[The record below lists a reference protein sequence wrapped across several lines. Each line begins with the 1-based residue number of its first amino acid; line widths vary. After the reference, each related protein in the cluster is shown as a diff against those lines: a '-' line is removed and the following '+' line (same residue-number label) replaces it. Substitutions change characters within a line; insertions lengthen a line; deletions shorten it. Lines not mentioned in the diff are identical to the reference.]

1 MRRSVPGTP
10 RAVASRELA
19 DVPLG
24 PPMTTTFSTEYSR
37 HCGRHPLPSVARL
50 SRHVAPLSI
59 CGDASVHT
67 CTINPAGAAIRRLMF
82 LPTLPLSYPEA
93 LGASC
98 SSTTAAQAVPDPGAL
113 DHSDRPDCSGG
124 RDLGVTVT
132 ARADA
137 QCLFALP
144 SDRDRP
150 YLLGMMIFLRTDI
163 ETLLVVYLSVAEN
176 SSRSGARPR
185 GSVVFAFVQEI
196 RRIARRLRGIRRVTL
211 IYPHGGQFHIPVRVE
226 RPPVGPDRTD
236 YAAVSCAPL
245 DSSRISMDQ
254 VALPYAGATCS
265 SRSAAAGSF
274 RYARAGN
281 VGYDQRC
288 QPQRKA
294 LPSVI
299 IV

>member
-1 MRRSVPGTP
+1 MQ
-10 RAVASRELA
+10 
-19 DVPLG
+19 
-24 PPMTTTFSTEYSR
+24 
-37 HCGRHPLPSVARL
+37 
-50 SRHVAPLSI
+50 
-59 CGDASVHT
+59 
-67 CTINPAGAAIRRLMF
+67 RLMF
-82 LPTLPLSYPEA
+82 LPTLPLSYAEA
-93 LGASC
+93 LEHLVFFNHHQHKARP
-98 SSTTAAQAVPDPGAL
+98 AILEAL
-113 DHSDRPDCSGG
+113 DHYGSPRIVQEGETL
-124 RDLGVTVT
+124 RVTVT

-245 DSSRISMDQ
+245 
-254 VALPYAGATCS
+254 G
-265 SRSAAAGSF
+265 
-274 RYARAGN
+274 RAG
-281 VGYDQRC
+281 
-288 QPQRKA
+288 
-294 LPSVI
+294 
-299 IV
+299 